1 MRAVVTGGLG
11 FVGRELAG
19 RLGELGADVVVFD
32 AAQGDDICDE
42 EGVRAAIRPGDTVY
56 HLAALRGS
64 QSEQDFDLAL
74 KVNLE
79 GSRTLLEAC
88 REAGGTRLVFA
99 STLAV
104 FGGQAMPSEVDEQ
117 VRPQPQTTYGTTKA
131 VVEHLVADY
140 RRKGFVDGRIG
151 RLPTVIVRPD
161 APAHTASGFASELF
175 RETLAGHEYDVPA
188 SLDLHLFVIGVRT
201 AVAGLIR
208 LGELPA
214 ESFGDDC
221 VVHLPGVA
229 VTVGGLVEAARR
241 AGAGARIG
249 VRPDPAIDAM
259 VGSWPWSGRSGRAAA
274 LGLPQDE
281 SVDAIVAEYLN
292 RGSRL

>member
-19 RLGELGADVVVFD
+19 RLRELGAEVVVYD
-32 AAQGDDICDE
+32 AAQGDDICDA
-42 EGVRAAIRPGDTVY
+42 EGLRAAIRPRDVVF

-74 KVNLE
+74 KVNLD
-79 GSRTLLEAC
+79 GSRALLEAC
-88 REAGGTRLVFA
+88 RAAGGIRLVFA

-104 FGGQAMPSEVDEQ
+104 FGGAAMPRQVDEQ
-117 VRPQPQTTYGTTKA
+117 SRAQPQTTYGTTKA

-175 RETLAGHEYDVPA
+175 REALAGRDYDVPA
-188 SLDLHLFVIGVRT
+188 SLDLHLYVIGVRT
-201 AVAGLIR
+201 AVAALIR
-208 LGELPA
+208 LEGLPA
-214 ESFGDDC
+214 EAFGDDC
-221 VVHLPGVA
+221 VVHLPGLP
-229 VTVGGLVEAARR
+229 VTVADLVDAARR
-241 AGAGARIG
+241 AGAAGRIG

-259 VGSWPWSGRSGRAAA
+259 VGSWPWSGRSGRASV
-274 LGLPQDE
+274 LGLPRDD
-281 SVDAIVAEYLN
+281 SIDAIVAEYLAAL
-292 RGSRL
+292 R